1 MTEPTQTR
9 KFHWR
14 GLTSFTLSL
23 AFLVMVI
30 TGIVLYVSPQGRV
43 ANWTGWQV
51 LYLQKE
57 QWSALHTTAAI
68 LFILSGVFHV
78 YFNWSALV
86 HYVVSRQKLNLKRE
100 LLAAVAIVVLFLLG
114 TAYHLPPF
122 QTVIDANDRIKTYW
136 DERSQPA
143 PYPHAEESTLREFAA
158 RVNLPLEEI
167 TAKLQAAGLEAE
179 DPGQTIGELAE
190 IYKKTPS
197 QLFGILRSRTGRG
210 TTESFSLS
218 EGRGEGRGQGRGQGQ
233 GGGYGQG
240 MGRMTLSSLCE
251 QNSLSL
257 AKIQA
262 ALQERG
268 ISVQGDTKV
277 REIADRLEMTPSE
290 LLDWLG
296 QLSDAA
302 APAGQEG
309 ATP

>member
-1 MTEPTQTR
+1 MTEPTPTR

-30 TGIVLYVSPQGRV
+30 TGIVLYASPQGRV

-51 LYLQKE
+51 WSLQKE
-57 QWSALHTTAAI
+57 QWSALHITAAI
-68 LFILSGVFHV
+68 LFILSGVIHL

-100 LLAAVAIVVLFLLG
+100 LLAALAIVVLFLLG
-114 TAYHLPPF
+114 TVYELPPF
-122 QTVIDANDRIKTYW
+122 QTLIDANDRIKAYW
-136 DERSQPA
+136 DEQSQPA

-167 TAKLQAAGLEAE
+167 TAKLHAAGLEAE

-190 IYKKTPS
+190 RYKKTPS
-197 QLFGILRSRTGRG
+197 QLFGILRTGTGKGTGVPLSSGEGHGRG
-210 TTESFSLS
+210 L
-218 EGRGEGRGQGRGQGQ
+218 GK
-233 GGGYGQG
+233 
-240 MGRMTLSSLCE
+240 MTLATLCE

-262 ALQERG
+262 ALQARG
-268 ISVQGDTKV
+268 ISVQADSNI
-277 REIADRLEMTPSE
+277 REIADRLEMTPAE
-290 LLDWLG
+290 LLDWLS

-309 ATP
+309 AVP